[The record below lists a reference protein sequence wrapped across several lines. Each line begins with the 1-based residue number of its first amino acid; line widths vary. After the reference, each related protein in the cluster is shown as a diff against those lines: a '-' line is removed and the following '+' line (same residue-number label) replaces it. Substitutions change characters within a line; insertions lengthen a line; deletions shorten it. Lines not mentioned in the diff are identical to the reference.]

1 MRAGF
6 TGTRKGMNFK
16 QQGQLRIELMRLAP
30 SLLAHGAC
38 RGADDQADELAA
50 EMDIYRVAYPSTA
63 STRVHDNYLRAR
75 TGSQI
80 TIILPPSLPL
90 VRDKM
95 IVDIA
100 EIMIAAPKTMTEIVR
115 SGTWT
120 TVRYARRMKKEVIIL
135 WPQ

>member
-6 TGTRKGMNFK
+6 TGTRNGMNAK
-16 QQGQLRIELMRLAP
+16 QLGQLRIELMRLAP
-30 SLLAHGAC
+30 TLLAHGAC

-50 EMDIYRVAYPSTA
+50 EMGIYRVAYPSTA
-63 STRVHDNYLRAR
+63 STAIYASALRAR

-80 TIILPPSLPL
+80 TIILPPQLPL

-95 IVDIA
+95 IVDLA

-120 TVRYARRMKKEVIIL
+120 TVRYARRMKKEVIML